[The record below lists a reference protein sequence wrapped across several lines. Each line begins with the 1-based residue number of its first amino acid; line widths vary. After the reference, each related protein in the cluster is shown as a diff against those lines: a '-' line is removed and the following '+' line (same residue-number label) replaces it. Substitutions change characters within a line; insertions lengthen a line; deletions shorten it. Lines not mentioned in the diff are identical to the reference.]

1 MDLSETELVELV
13 HSTMADRTPYLVQDA
28 SVGLLSDTY
37 LLKKSRLDSIIF
49 DASMRFVLEETDESG
64 YRDACEEWRQA
75 GGDQVIAEYTQQY
88 LALQAGKGD
97 SKP

>member
-13 HSTMADRTPYLVQDA
+13 HSTMADVTPFLVQDA

-49 DASMRFVLEETDESG
+49 IHWFA
-64 YRDACEEWRQA
+64 
-75 GGDQVIAEYTQQY
+75 
-88 LALQAGKGD
+88 KGQRGRLLLWQ
-97 SKP
+97 KVRARI